1 QSEARNVRPPRQ
13 VARRGGRPAHIVA
26 NFDART
32 HRPRALPLR
41 PACRPRRRLPRL
53 QQHRVRRVG
62 RGQVRLDDGD
72 RPVCVARLS
81 RTRTARRR
89 RRGVGGV
96 RLRNRLPVRRR
107 DAASRRPA
115 RLRHPRVRRV
125 HHRRRRGG
133 GAALRW
139 KARGARRAHV
149 LPVRGDAA
157 LGAGP
162 VARLPDRDRARVHAH
177 LPGPPRRRH
186 ASGLLLHLAAPQA
199 AVAAALLLLAAA
211 AGRAPQRRSRRVAPP
226 SAGTRRS
233 REGAASRQLL
243 ARLFRQVDAG
253 RRARDDL
260 PPRPAFGTE
269 ARLCRQDTSHDASG
283 TWPHRS
289 PQHQRALVDR
299 RCVEQRARAAASA
312 VQRTLR
318 RPRAAARLARLRQRR
333 RRPRRR
339 RERRQLHAAV
349 RGSGGAAVGDAAL
362 AGGGL

>member
-1 QSEARNVRPPRQ
+1 EARNVRPPRQ

-211 AGRAPQRRSRRVAPP
+211 AGRAPQR
-226 SAGTRRS
+226 
-233 REGAASRQLL
+233 QLL

-260 PPRPAFGTE
+260 PP
-269 ARLCRQDTSHDASG
+269 
-283 TWPHRS
+283 RS

-318 RPRAAARLARLRQRR
+318 RPRAAARL
-333 RRPRRR
+333 
-339 RERRQLHAAV
+339 
-349 RGSGGAAVGDAAL
+349 
-362 AGGGL
+362 